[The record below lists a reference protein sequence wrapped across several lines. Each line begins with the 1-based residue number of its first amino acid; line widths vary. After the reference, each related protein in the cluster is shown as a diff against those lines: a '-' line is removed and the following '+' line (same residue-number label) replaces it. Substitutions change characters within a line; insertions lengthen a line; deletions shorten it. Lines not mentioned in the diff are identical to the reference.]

1 MNRKEEWS
9 WTSGG
14 AGVGGGSGRA
24 ATMDEIQKIVFE
36 IADRCSRRRIPVND
50 MLAAFVAKTVI
61 LESPDRFQLDSA
73 LKPEDV
79 EELVSLAVD
88 RLGKEDDP
96 SLETLRMQVTFDAAY
111 VSRQEQLEKDR
122 AAAKRSYGVIEQ
134 SICALK
140 LQSTKDV
147 GGMGQMHRLIVA
159 ALLTKT
165 GQSTQNQVYQKEVAA
180 ALESVL
186 PRANLHAFTSLSYSD
201 KRDRLTDLHHYVLGI
216 RLFNKAI
223 GKGGTGLADK
233 ISEAF
238 SATGELAQLVEQ
250 QLDAARQEVE
260 EYSVVITHVLAQGEE
275 AEASV
280 PLKRLQDELTNRR
293 QFKSFL
299 ESFHEEVSV
308 NLERV
313 QALAQDNEAELD
325 ELKDLVG
332 RKSAV
337 PKERVYPLFETLAR
351 KWTEAEEVTLHMGA
365 LRHIFEE
372 LQAFANPDYK
382 RKLEAKY
389 VEDAEKS
396 MSQQQ
401 GANRD
406 QGAHADGEAGGAGG
420 GGDGKDGDGV
430 VPTAVAGDK
439 LVAALSGD
447 SAEPVH
453 VFRSDNPEIVG
464 MNINFASFC
473 PVSIVERDNLLLPGN
488 PSNGFVLFKGKLYS
502 FVSIGALPCLFAL
515 DRTRARSHACAEG
528 CLSVSGGMPLF
539 VRRLVPTR
547 ACARM
552 LGGRCLMLRGQMLDL
567 HYIRACMSWRRLAGI
582 SRRHSALLRPCLCPS
597 LRPSLCRSNHCTPLI
612 RARPPPLVPLPS
624 GVANGQRRCT
634 SS

>member
-1 MNRKEEWS
+1 MCLGRDRLEKCQA
-9 WTSGG
+9 GDG
-14 AGVGGGSGRA
+14 AG
-24 ATMDEIQKIVFE
+24 TMEEIQKIVFE

-50 MLAAFVAKTVI
+50 MLAAFVAKSVI

-79 EELVSLAVD
+79 EELVNLAVD

-96 SLETLRMQVTFDAAY
+96 SLETLRMQVAFDSAY
-111 VSRQEQLEKDR
+111 VARQEQLEKDR

-134 SICALK
+134 SICAVK

-223 GKGGTGLADK
+223 GKGGTGLADR
-233 ISEAF
+233 ISEAY
-238 SATGELAQLVEQ
+238 SATNELAHLVEQ

-260 EYSVVITHVLAQGEE
+260 EYSTVITHVLAQE

-299 ESFHEEVSV
+299 ESFHEEVFV
-308 NLERV
+308 NLDRV

-351 KWTEAEEVTLHMGA
+351 KWAEAEEVALHMGA
-365 LRHIFEE
+365 LHQIFNE
-372 LQAFANPDYK
+372 LQAFAKPNYR

-396 MSQQQ
+396 ISQQQ
-401 GANRD
+401 RANRG
-406 QGAHADGEAGGAGG
+406 QHAGADADGGAGGAGG
-420 GGDGKDGDGV
+420 GGDSKDGEGV
-430 VPTAVAGDK
+430 AHTGVAVAGDR
-439 LVAALSGD
+439 LVAALSSD

-453 VFRSDNPEIVG
+453 VFRSDNPG
-464 MNINFASFC
+464 
-473 PVSIVERDNLLLPGN
+473 PPH
-488 PSNGFVLFKGKLYS
+488 
-502 FVSIGALPCLFAL
+502 
-515 DRTRARSHACAEG
+515 SHKS
-528 CLSVSGGMPLF
+528 LSV
-539 VRRLVPTR
+539 
-547 ACARM
+547 
-552 LGGRCLMLRGQMLDL
+552 
-567 HYIRACMSWRRLAGI
+567 
-582 SRRHSALLRPCLCPS
+582 
-597 LRPSLCRSNHCTPLI
+597 
-612 RARPPPLVPLPS
+612 
-624 GVANGQRRCT
+624 VA
-634 SS
+634 